1 MKKKVTLEILKSQEK
16 EARRNIII
24 DAAERVF
31 ATKTFDKASMR
42 EIADESG
49 MSASSIYRFFPNQE
63 SLLVAAAARAT
74 RNFNTIFAGLIDRY
88 ADQPEKVFD
97 VMVNS
102 FINFIS
108 ENDSFFQMMTILMS
122 QGNLNP
128 ESSRAIEEV
137 MNDSLDLIENVFK
150 KLNYAHNTRLLSQY
164 IFSSMMGII
173 VSYNKLP
180 RGNRQNVVSL
190 MKHLGRMT
198 YEFVL
203 NCPKNR
209 IESILTPR

>member
-74 RNFNTIFAGLIDRY
+74 RNFNTIFAGLLDRY
-88 ADQPEKVFD
+88 TDQPEKVFD

-150 KLNYAHNTRLLSQY
+150 KLNFSHNTRLLSQY

-180 RGNRQNVVSL
+180 RSNRQNVVSL

-203 NCPKNR
+203 ICPKNR